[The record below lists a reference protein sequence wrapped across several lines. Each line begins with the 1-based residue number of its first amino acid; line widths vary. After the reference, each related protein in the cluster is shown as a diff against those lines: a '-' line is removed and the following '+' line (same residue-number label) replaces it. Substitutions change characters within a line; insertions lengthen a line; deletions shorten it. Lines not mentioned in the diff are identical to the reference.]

1 MRLAELS
8 AAYSET
14 LVYFIRRR
22 KHADEQLFELVFEQL
37 GKRITRTARRHVREL
52 PKIAIQEIVD
62 KVRPPEIEEFRM
74 SEFLKFDTRF
84 RRANSPPCITARRGG
99 CVTNQMVRSHR
110 KRRSRGGFPS
120 RSFHSENHPGLA
132 ISGGFAAFS

>member
-1 MRLAELS
+1 MSFFVEPLTMLRSDGRPYERLPRVEAQLGRLVLLPEPERLAEMP

-52 PKIAIQEIVD
+52 PKIAIQEIV
-62 KVRPPEIEEFRM
+62 
-74 SEFLKFDTRF
+74 
-84 RRANSPPCITARRGG
+84 
-99 CVTNQMVRSHR
+99 
-110 KRRSRGGFPS
+110 
-120 RSFHSENHPGLA
+120 
-132 ISGGFAAFS
+132 